1 MWYYVIWYGMHW
13 SHFNSPNA
21 PSQDLSPGYILA
33 MRIIKTI
40 CPDNQPTGWNLNRFA
55 NSPFR
60 SFGIFL
66 HVFCGCVKCMVS
78 SSKLVK
84 MILLCHSWMK
94 AISRGNQYLNRTV
107 QIKLTA
113 LHLFFSNLQC
123 HISREGWETKQK
135 FTNGKIIF
143 KHSKI

>member
-21 PSQDLSPGYILA
+21 PSQDLSPGYPYQQEGGVGINILA

-40 CPDNQPTGWNLNRFA
+40 CPDNQPTNRLKPKQIRQPWLNRDGFGQ
-55 NSPFR
+55 FR

-66 HVFCGCVKCMVS
+66 HVFCGCVKCTVS

-84 MILLCHSWMK
+84 MILLYHSWMK

-123 HISREGWETKQK
+123 HMI
-135 FTNGKIIF
+135 
-143 KHSKI
+143 